1 MTIEAITNFVIVSD
15 RAGTVQ
21 HRYQNGQ
28 VGKAVSLDGVDFY
41 FLSYFYR
48 GATKNR
54 TGDNIESELTLA
66 ANAVAMNIAH
76 EAVRNRWTVEVKT
89 CSMHPVT
96 WAVGRV
102 LTREIWL
109 ASSMNYDEEKL
120 TVLLS
125 SGIDA
130 VGASAPTR
138 TLTTAAVGMLPT
150 TSEISNR

>member
-1 MTIEAITNFVIVSD
+1 MTIEAITNFIVVSD

-21 HRYQNGQ
+21 HRYQNGR
-28 VGKAVSLDGVDFY
+28 VGTTLALDGADFY

-66 ANAVAMNIAH
+66 SNAVAMNIAH
-76 EAVRNRWTVEVKT
+76 EAVRNRWMVEVKT

-102 LTREIWL
+102 ITREIWL
-109 ASSMNYDEEKL
+109 ASSMSYDPEKL

-138 TLTTAAVGMLPT
+138 TLTTAKVGMLPST
-150 TSEISNR
+150 ASINNK